1 MRASTSSN
9 LFTSLAI
16 LLSSLTLV
24 YAIPPP
30 ELLEPIGNPTHR
42 ILQPRSAILNGTD
55 TNGTDTNPASTPHIA
70 KTGSWTAGC
79 VQIDNFGTGKPASVR
94 AIKEGVKYLRRRTG
108 TPYIPAYA
116 CGQVSCSYNSAIFL
130 CNEETEYGL
139 VLNEYGDIAA
149 GAQAVLDR
157 CNSWKGG
164 SHVMGKAVTGVKG
177 QQWSVLVTGGKC

>member
-1 MRASTSSN
+1 M
-9 LFTSLAI
+9 LCFMQ
-16 LLSSLTLV
+16 SSLTLV

-30 ELLEPIGNPTHR
+30 KLLESIGNQTHP
-42 ILQPRSAILNGTD
+42 ILPPSAIHNGTD
-55 TNGTDTNPASTPHIA
+55 TNRTETNPASTPHIA

-79 VQIDNFGTGKPASVR
+79 VQINNVGTGKPASVR
-94 AIKEGVKYLRRRTG
+94 AINKGIKYLRRLTG

-139 VLNEYGDIAA
+139 
-149 GAQAVLDR
+149 
-157 CNSWKGG
+157 
-164 SHVMGKAVTGVKG
+164 AVTGVQG